1 MEFKNVTVIAK
12 ANVYDNGKV
21 TSRTLLFPDGTKK
34 TLGIMMPGRYHFNT
48 VASELMETLGGTARV
63 LIRDTDNW
71 ITVSEGESFSVPADS
86 SFDIE
91 VIELFDYCCSY
102 NV

>member
-48 VASELMETLGGTARV
+48 AASELMEALGGRARV

>member
-1 MEFKNVTVIAK
+1 MEFKNVTVPAK
-12 ANVYDNGKV
+12 ANIYDHGKV

-48 VASELMETLGGTARV
+48 SSSELMEILGGTARV
-63 LIRDTDNW
+63 LVKGEDDW
-71 ITVSEGESFSVPADS
+71 ATVCEGNSFTVPADS
-86 SFDIE
+86 HFDIE
-91 VIELFDYCCSY
+91 VEELLDYCCSY